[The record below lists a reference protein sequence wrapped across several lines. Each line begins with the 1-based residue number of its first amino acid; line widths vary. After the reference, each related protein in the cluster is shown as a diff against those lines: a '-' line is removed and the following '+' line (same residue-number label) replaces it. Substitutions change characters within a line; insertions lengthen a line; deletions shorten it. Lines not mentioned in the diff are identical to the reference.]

1 MSWSCATRMLS
12 ITDRMTPR
20 RASRQRT
27 TAETSVSADLQIDG
41 TGNATVSTGIPF
53 FDHMLTLLAKHSLFD
68 LRIEARGDLDV
79 DFHHTVEDT
88 GIVLGQCFNEA
99 LGEKTGIRRYG
110 SILLPMDEALAQ
122 VAIDLGGRP
131 FLTFRIVETPGPIA
145 SFDFDLVEEFLRAF
159 ANNAAMNLH
168 VEIQYGRNSHHMAEA
183 IFKGLAKSLDHA
195 CQIDPRVSGVPSSK
209 GVL

>member
-1 MSWSCATRMLS
+1 
-12 ITDRMTPR
+12 MTQR

-27 TAETSVSADLQIDG
+27 TAETSVAVDLQIDG
-41 TGNATVSTGIPF
+41 TGAATIGTGIPF

-68 LRIEARGDLDV
+68 LRIEARGDLGV

-88 GIVLGQCFNEA
+88 GIVLGQCLNEA
-99 LGEKTGIRRYG
+99 LGEKSGIRRYA
-110 SILLPMDEALAQ
+110 SVLLPMDEALAQ

-131 FLTFRIVETPGPIA
+131 FLSFRTTEIPGSIG
-145 SFDFDLVEEFLRAF
+145 SFDFDLVEEFLRAL

-168 VEIQYGRNSHHMAEA
+168 VEIRYGRNSHHMAEA
-183 IFKGLAKSLDHA
+183 IFKGLAKSLDQA